1 MLYNT
6 PNIAILINKQE
17 DIKTGIVQKA
27 MKNSKYLVCVGKSH
41 VSASST
47 EELFPGQRIVVGKS
61 SSGWVV
67 INSQNISSPTIT
79 SVKITG

>member
-27 MKNSKYLVCVGKSH
+27 MKNGKYLVCVNRSH

-47 EELFPGQRIVVGKS
+47 EDLFPEQRVVVGKS
-61 SSGWVV
+61 SNGWVV